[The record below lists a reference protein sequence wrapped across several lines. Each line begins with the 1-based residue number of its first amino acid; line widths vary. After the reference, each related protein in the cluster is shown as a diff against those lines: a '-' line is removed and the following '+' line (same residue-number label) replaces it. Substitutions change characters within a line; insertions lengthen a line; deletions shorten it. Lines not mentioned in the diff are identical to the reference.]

1 MKTLFNMIFSAFAI
15 IVLGFVITFV
25 ILSFSNTVSVSEQII
40 STSVTQESD
49 DELDREVTQAIK
61 STNDKI
67 QETMQS
73 VAISRQV
80 DLPRFRM

>member
-25 ILSFSNTVSVSEQII
+25 ILSFSSTVSVSEQII